1 MSKAKKSQF
10 PSGKFAKW
18 ISQSIGALE
27 NYRIFDLCWRTRDF
41 LAAERNF
48 PDILFCTRAGGK
60 LSREIAFLKDGEVE
74 VVNIM
79 SGRCELFLTS
89 IHVVSE
95 E

>member
-41 LAAERNF
+41 LEAEKNS
-48 PDILFCTRAGGK
+48 PDILSCTRAGGK
-60 LSREIAFLKDGEVE
+60 LSRAIAFLKDGEVE
-74 VVNIM
+74 DVNIV
-79 SGRCELFLTS
+79 SGRCGLSLTS
-89 IHVVSE
+89 IHVVSKE
-95 E
+95 